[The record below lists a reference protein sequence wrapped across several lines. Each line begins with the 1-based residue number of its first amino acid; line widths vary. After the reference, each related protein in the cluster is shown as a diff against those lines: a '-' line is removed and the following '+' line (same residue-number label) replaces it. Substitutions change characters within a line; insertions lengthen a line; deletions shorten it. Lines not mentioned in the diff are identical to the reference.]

1 MKPWRK
7 IVLSLLVVGLL
18 AIGAGWVYLFP
29 MRGLESIVTRK
40 LNSLLAKRSGFQVT
54 IGRIGGDVVNGIT
67 FDSLVVTYGDSANQ
81 FKTATAKKVTVTYA
95 ISNLWHREMRFTLI
109 QIDSLDIHVK
119 LDSAGKF
126 LPKFVTTEGAP
137 GGASEPPAFYIGTF
151 LLNDA
156 TLNYVRRADTLHL
169 SHIGLSAS
177 FQIEDGTYALDIQRL
192 ALVSQKPSVI
202 VKDAGGKLTYANGN
216 LIFENLKLLADST
229 TVLLSGLVSPA
240 SRIGSVEL
248 HAERFDLSDL
258 RKFGGPS
265 INGVVDVSGQVGRD
279 SSGIRGHVQVQ
290 GSFLQTK
297 LNDISSDFRF
307 ADKVLYLDSVTGTWF
322 DSCAVAARAELD
334 FGTTPERYKANIDIF
349 HFNLKRLIPK
359 SFSSDLSGTIALSGS
374 GLRNKDLSLNLD
386 VAVANSTFDVYPIQ
400 EARGKLNVTVDSIS
414 FIDSFA
420 VRYEENWLTA
430 TGKVEY
436 SGDMSLAVTGEIARL
451 DRYTGD
457 FFIKEPAGRCKM
469 SGTIAGKTSD
479 PSVTGEFISDS
490 LWLYGLYSTG
500 ANAHLDIDHF
510 FTRPSGDITY
520 QFDSGVA
527 WDIPYDSIVSVM
539 RIDSGHVLIDSLF
552 TENSYSAV
560 SARGDLWYEPY
571 PSQLRLD
578 SLSWTLFS
586 QRFTNAGPVAVEID
600 SAGYNIKAGTLTDG
614 QGRFGL
620 TGRINYDESIS
631 TNIDLHNAQLEPWV
645 HLFRDDLP
653 VTAVASCTV
662 DLHGNL
668 DHPQFVAHGT
678 LDSLTYKELGLGN
691 VGFGVRY
698 DNRKMT
704 IDSVVVRSNPGIYR
718 AEGTLYAD
726 LALTKRPIER
736 LPKLP
741 MSLAVSMQD
750 TVFNLVY
757 MFLPSV
763 EDLEGKFQAAFNL
776 TGTPAE
782 PHLDGHA
789 WITNGRLKYFDL
801 RDTIRT
807 DSAEITMTDNQ
818 ISLDKVTLYVHDYRK
833 GNSKN
838 GEKGDKRKDVS
849 YAILDG
855 ALIVKSLDSLYY
867 DIDVSLPKEFPF
879 RYELDDIQGVV
890 EGDLHIEG
898 YNAPKVTSVGDMQLI
913 SMRYQAEFAR
923 AGEGSP
929 LMQSLNTGDS
939 WDMDI
944 NFDIPSNYWI
954 KNADVDAELSGA
966 INLIRENGNYRF
978 VGDMTFLRGKG
989 FLFDKTFRIESGSG
1003 VIFEDIEYLNPRLD
1017 ITATARIPGQRR
1029 ENDSTR
1035 EDIELCVHVTG
1046 TLEQPQIDPCP
1057 GSAFSS
1063 GDMLPLIVA
1072 NYYSSDAA
1080 AASGQFSSRALDY
1093 LSRPLSQAGERGLR
1107 RLGIGVETFEIDPGA
1122 SGELNPSKSKYT
1134 IGISPWQRVYL
1145 VGNYS
1150 GLTNK
1155 AAIGFEYRL
1164 NKSFLV
1170 EGRRDEYD
1178 LYHLNLQLHG
1188 EW

>member
-1 MKPWRK
+1 MKLWKK
-7 IVLSLLVVGLL
+7 ILLSLVALSLLV
-18 AIGAGWVYLFP
+18 IGAGWVYLFP
-29 MRGLESIVTRK
+29 MRGLESIVNRK

-54 IGRIGGDVVNGIT
+54 IGRIGGDVINGMT
-67 FDSLVVTYGDSANQ
+67 FDSVAVTYGDSSNN
-81 FKTATAKKVTVTYA
+81 FETATATKVTVTYA
-95 ISNLWHREMRFTLI
+95 ISNLWNRDLRFTLV

-119 LDSAGKF
+119 LDSSGRF
-126 LPKFVTTEGAP
+126 LPKFVTTEGTP

-156 TLNYVRRADTLHL
+156 SLNYARRTDTLNL
-169 SHIGLSAS
+169 SHLGLAAS
-177 FQIEDGTYALDIQRL
+177 FQIENGTYALDIQRL
-192 ALVSQKPSVI
+192 ALLSQKPSVV

-216 LIFENLKLLADST
+216 LIFENLKLLADSST
-229 TVLLSGLVSPA
+229 LELSGLVSPA
-240 SRIGSVEL
+240 AKIGSVEL
-248 HAERFDLSDL
+248 NAIQLDLADL
-258 RKFGGPS
+258 KKFGGPS
-265 INGVVDVSGQVGRD
+265 LTGVVDLSGQVGRD
-279 SSGIRGHVQVQ
+279 SSGIRGRVHVA
-290 GSFLQTK
+290 GNFLQMK
-297 LNDISSDFRF
+297 LNDISTDFRF
-307 ADKVLYLDSVTGTWF
+307 ADNVLFLDSVTGTWF
-322 DSCAVAARAELD
+322 DSCDVAARAELD
-334 FGTTPERYKANIDIF
+334 FGATPERYKANIEIS
-349 HFNLKRLIPK
+349 HFNLKRMVPK
-359 SFSSDLSGTIALSGS
+359 SFSSDLSGTIALEGS
-374 GLRNKDLSLNLD
+374 GLRNKDLLLDLD
-386 VAVANSTFDVYPIQ
+386 VAVANSTFDVYPIE
-400 EARGKLNVTVDSIS
+400 EAHGKLNVTVDSIS
-414 FIDSFA
+414 FIDNFA

-436 SGDMSLAVTGEIARL
+436 NGDMSLAVTGEIARL

-457 FFIKEPAGRCKM
+457 FFIKEPAGRCRL
-469 SGTIAGKTSD
+469 SGSIVGKTSD
-479 PSVTGEFISDS
+479 PSVNGRFSSDS
-490 LWLYGLYSTG
+490 LWLYDLFSTDVRSE
-500 ANAHLDIDHF
+500 LFIDHF
-510 FTRPSGDITY
+510 FTRPSGLVSCR
-520 QFDSGVA
+520 FDSGTA
-527 WDIPYDSIVSVM
+527 WGIPYDSIVAIM

-552 TENSYSAV
+552 TENSYSAI

-586 QRFTNAGPVAVEID
+586 QRFTNARPVAVEID
-600 SAGYNIKAGTLTDG
+600 SAGYHIKAGTLSDG
-614 QGRFGL
+614 RGRFGL

-631 TNIDLHNAQLEPWV
+631 TSIDLHNAQLEPWV
-645 HLFRDDLP
+645 HLFRDDFP

-662 DLHGNL
+662 DLQGNL
-668 DHPQFVAHGT
+668 DHPQFAAHGT

-698 DNRKMT
+698 DDRKMT

-807 DSAEITMTDNQ
+807 DSAEVTMTDNQ
-818 ISLDKVTLYVHDYRK
+818 ISLDKVTLYVRDYRK

-855 ALIVKSLDSLYY
+855 GLIVKSLDSLYY

-890 EGDLHIEG
+890 EGELHIEG
-898 YNAPKVTSVGDMQLI
+898 DKSPKVTTRPGEALRLI

-954 KNADVDAELSGA
+954 KNSRTWQLPVCRRHDFPARQRISLRQDIS
-966 INLIRENGNYRF
+966 NRIRE
-978 VGDMTFLRGKG
+978 
-989 FLFDKTFRIESGSG
+989 
-1003 VIFEDIEYLNPRLD
+1003 
-1017 ITATARIPGQRR
+1017 
-1029 ENDSTR
+1029 
-1035 EDIELCVHVTG
+1035 
-1046 TLEQPQIDPCP
+1046 
-1057 GSAFSS
+1057 
-1063 GDMLPLIVA
+1063 
-1072 NYYSSDAA
+1072 
-1080 AASGQFSSRALDY
+1080 
-1093 LSRPLSQAGERGLR
+1093 
-1107 RLGIGVETFEIDPGA
+1107 
-1122 SGELNPSKSKYT
+1122 
-1134 IGISPWQRVYL
+1134 
-1145 VGNYS
+1145 
-1150 GLTNK
+1150 
-1155 AAIGFEYRL
+1155 
-1164 NKSFLV
+1164 
-1170 EGRRDEYD
+1170 RRDF
-1178 LYHLNLQLHG
+1178 
-1188 EW
+1188 

>member
-1 MKPWRK
+1 MKLWK
-7 IVLSLLVVGLL
+7 KVILSLIALSLLV
-18 AIGAGWVYLFP
+18 IGAGWVYLFP
-29 MRGLESIVTRK
+29 MRGLESIVNRK

-54 IGRIGGDVVNGIT
+54 IGRIGGDVINGMT
-67 FDSLVVTYGDSANQ
+67 FDSVTVTYGDSSNQ
-81 FKTATAKKVTVTYA
+81 FETATATKVTVTYA
-95 ISNLWHREMRFTLI
+95 ISNLWHRDLRFTMV

-119 LDSAGKF
+119 LDSSGRF
-126 LPKFVTTEGAP
+126 LPKFVTTEGTP
-137 GGASEPPAFYIGTF
+137 GGTSEPPAFYIGTF
-151 LLNDA
+151 LLNEASLNYARRTD
-156 TLNYVRRADTLHL
+156 TLNL
-169 SHIGLSAS
+169 SHLGLSAS
-177 FQIEDGTYALDIQRL
+177 FQIESGTYALNIQRL
-192 ALVSQKPSVI
+192 ALVSKAPSVI

-229 TVLLSGLVSPA
+229 ALELSGLLSPA
-240 SRIGSVEL
+240 AKIGSVEL
-248 HAERFDLSDL
+248 KANQLDLADL
-258 RKFGGPS
+258 KKFGGPS
-265 INGVVDVSGQVGRD
+265 LSGVVDLDGQVGRD
-279 SSGIRGHVQVQ
+279 SSGVRGRVHVAGQ
-290 GSFLQTK
+290 FLQMK

-307 ADKVLYLDSVTGTWF
+307 SDNVLYLDSVAGTWF
-322 DSCAVAARAELD
+322 DSCAVTARAELD
-334 FGTTPERYKANIDIF
+334 FGETPERYNANIDIS
-349 HFNLKRLIPK
+349 HFNLKRMVPK

-386 VAVANSTFDVYPIQ
+386 LAVANSTFDVYPIE
-400 EARGKLNVTVDSIS
+400 EAHGKLNVTVDSIS
-414 FIDSFA
+414 FIDHFA

-457 FFIKEPAGRCKM
+457 FFIKEPAGRCRLNGSI
-469 SGTIAGKTSD
+469 SGRTSD
-479 PSVTGEFISDS
+479 PSVSGHFSSDS
-490 LWLYGLYSTG
+490 LWLYGLFSTD
-500 ANAHLDIDHF
+500 ARSVLFIDHF
-510 FTRPSGDITY
+510 FTRPSGLVTCRL
-520 QFDSGVA
+520 DSGTA
-527 WDIPYDSIVSVM
+527 WDIPYDSIVAVM

-600 SAGYNIKAGTLTDG
+600 SAGYNIKAGTLSDG
-614 QGRFGL
+614 HGRFGL
-620 TGRINYDESIS
+620 TGRINYDESLATS
-631 TNIDLHNAQLEPWV
+631 LDLRNAQLEPWV
-645 HLFRDDLP
+645 HLFRGDLP
-653 VTAVASCTV
+653 VTALADCRI
-662 DLHGNL
+662 DLRGNL
-668 DHPQFVAHGT
+668 DHPQFAAHGR

-698 DNRKMT
+698 DDRKMT

-718 AEGTLYAD
+718 ADGTLFVD

-763 EDLEGKFQAAFNL
+763 EDLEGKFQAAFSL

-782 PHLDGHA
+782 PHLDGRA
-789 WITNGRLKYFDL
+789 WITGGRLKYFDL

-807 DSAEITMTDNQ
+807 DSAEVSMTDNQ
-818 ISLDKVTLYVHDYRK
+818 IILDKVSLYVNDYRRK
-833 GNSKN
+833 GTRSWA
-838 GEKGDKRKDVS
+838 V
-849 YAILDG
+849 LDG
-855 ALIVKSLDSLYY
+855 GLIVKSLDSLYY
-867 DIDVSLPKEFPF
+867 DVDVSLPKEFPF
-879 RYELDDIQGVV
+879 RYELDDIVGVAEGELHV
-890 EGDLHIEG
+890 EGDNI
-898 YNAPKVTSVGDMQLI
+898 PKVTGDMRLTT
-913 SMRYQAEFAR
+913 MRYSAEFAR

-939 WDMDI
+939 WDIDI

-954 KNADVDAELSGA
+954 KNADVDAELSGT
-966 INLIRENGNYRF
+966 INLIREHGNYRF

-1003 VIFEDIEYLNPRLD
+1003 VTFEDIEYLNPRLD
-1017 ITATARIPGQRR
+1017 ITASTRIPGQRR

-1063 GDMLPLIVA
+1063 GDILPLIVA
-1072 NYYSSDAA
+1072 NYYSSDTA
-1080 AASGQFSSRALDY
+1080 AASGQFASRALDY

-1122 SGELNPSKSKYT
+1122 SGELDPSKSKYT
-1134 IGISPWQRVYL
+1134 LGISPWQRVYL

-1155 AAIGFEYRL
+1155 AAFGFEYRL
-1164 NKSFLV
+1164 NKSFLL

-1178 LYHLNLQLHG
+1178 LYHLNLQLHW
-1188 EW
+1188 EL